1 MTCQACSRYR
11 RQPTGSRVEGMT
23 LTTPDRA
30 TRRTARTA
38 WASRD
43 TRRPA
48 AAEAPVTPGPRTR
61 LWPGLLVAAVAVA
74 LARGTHAL
82 WPGVPMLTVTVA
94 LGVLAANTR
103 VLPAATGPGLAWAGR
118 RLMRIGVVLLGLA
131 LALGDVVGLGVAT
144 VAMVVGVVVVTFFG
158 TRWLGTRL
166 GLPGDQ
172 PLLIATGFSI
182 CGASAIA
189 AMNGVSESDEE
200 DVVTSVALVTLCGS
214 LAIAVLPLLRG
225 PFGLDAIRYGG
236 WVGAGVHDVG
246 QVVAAAGPAGAI
258 ALHTAVVVKLM
269 RVLLLA
275 PLVAGTGYAMRR
287 RAARVDRAAGRERG
301 RRPALVPLFVVG
313 FLAMVAVRSTGLVPV
328 GVLDG
333 AAAVRDLL
341 LAAALFGLG
350 SMVNLPRL
358 VRTGWRALLLGF
370 ASWTLI
376 AGVSFGGVLL
386 TM

>member
-1 MTCQACSRYR
+1 MTCQASARYR
-11 RQPTGSRVEGMT
+11 RQPAGRRVEGMT

-30 TRRTARTA
+30 TRRTVKSA
-38 WASRD
+38 WTSRG
-43 TRRPA
+43 TRRPVGA
-48 AAEAPVTPGPRTR
+48 DAPATPSPGPR
-61 LWPGLLVAAVAVA
+61 LWPGLLAAVVAVA
-74 LARGTHAL
+74 IGRGAHEL
-82 WPGVPMLTVTVA
+82 WPGLPMLTVTVG

-103 VLPAATGPGLAWAGR
+103 ALPAATGPGLTWAAR
-118 RLMRIGVVLLGLA
+118 RLMRIGVVLLGLG
-131 LALGDVVGLGVAT
+131 LALGDVVGLGAAT

-158 TRWLGTRL
+158 TRWLGVRL

-182 CGASAIA
+182 CGASAVA
-189 AMNGVSESDEE
+189 AMNGVSRSDEE

-214 LAIAVLPLLRG
+214 LAIAVLPLLRA
-225 PFGLDAIRYGG
+225 PLGLSTTQYGG

-246 QVVAAAGPAGAI
+246 QVVAAAGPAGAL

-275 PLVAGTGYAMRR
+275 PLVAGTAYALRR
-287 RAARVDRAAGRERG
+287 RAARVDGAGAREG
-301 RRPALVPLFVVG
+301 AGRPALMPLFVVG
-313 FLAMVAVRSTGLVPV
+313 FLAMVAVRATGLVPD
-328 GVLDG
+328 GVLDVAG
-333 AAAVRDLL
+333 TVRDLL

-358 VRTGWRALLLGF
+358 IRTGWRALLLGF

-376 AGVSFGGVLL
+376 AGASLGGVLL